1 MNKINILILAAGKG
15 TRLGKKTKKKPKIL
29 LKYKNKLLFDYHL
42 DVYKNFK
49 NATINVVSGY
59 KSKEIKSFIKN
70 KDINQFNN
78 PYYGSTN
85 MYYSFLK
92 AKSLLNEKKD
102 LLIVYGDIIFKKKKI
117 ENIIKKKS
125 QVVISVDKKFKSYWY
140 KRMNNPLEDLE
151 TLKIK
156 NDLIV
161 EIGKKPK
168 SYNEIHGQYMG
179 IIKISYKYFKN
190 IKNLIKKLNSKNL
203 NYKNIYFTDFIQYLI
218 NNKTKVRPSYNYG
231 SWQEF
236 DKHID
241 FRIDNF

>member
-49 NATINVVSGY
+49 NTTINVVSGY
-59 KSKEIKSFIKN
+59 KSKEIKNFIKN

-78 PYYGSTN
+78 PYYESTN

-102 LLIVYGDIIFKKKKI
+102 LLIVYGDIIFKKKII

-125 QVVISVDKKFKSYWY
+125 QVVISVDKKFKNYWY

-151 TLKIK
+151 TLIIK
-156 NDLIV
+156 NDLII

-168 SYNEIHGQYMG
+168 SYNEIQGQYMG
-179 IIKISYKYFKN
+179 IIKISYKYFEN
-190 IKNLIKKLNSKNL
+190 IKNLIKKLNSKDP

-236 DKHID
+236 DKPID